1 MIKTT
6 FTTIA
11 KILLLFQLLPIVAFA
26 KGDMTAQDPIEVT
39 INLGNEN
46 NELRFFPST
55 LEFETGK
62 LYKLV
67 IKNPSK
73 QKHYFS
79 SEGLSR
85 SVYTR
90 KVQIV
95 NASNDTLVEVK
106 GMINEIEVYPG
117 GIAEWWF
124 VPVKH
129 LKGSPLHCSIK
140 GHTEAGM
147 TGTITIK

>member
-1 MIKTT
+1 MKKTL
-6 FTTIA
+6 TIFG
-11 KILLLFQLLPIVAFA
+11 KILFLFQLLATDAFA
-26 KGDMTAQDPIEVT
+26 KEDMTAQDPIKVT
-39 INLGNEN
+39 INLGDKN
-46 NELRFFPST
+46 NKLRFYPSA

-79 SEGLSR
+79 AEGLSR
-85 SVYTR
+85 SVFTR
-90 KVQIV
+90 KVQVV
-95 NASNDTLVEVK
+95 NSSNDTMVEVK
-106 GMINEIEVYPG
+106 GMINEIEIHPN

-124 VPVKH
+124 VPVKT
-129 LKGSPLHCSIK
+129 LNDSPLHCSIK

-147 TGTITIK
+147 TGIITIK

>member
-1 MIKTT
+1 MKKTLKT
-6 FTTIA
+6 FG
-11 KILLLFQLLPIVAFA
+11 KSLLLFQLLPILVFA
-26 KGDMTAQDPIEVT
+26 EGDMTDQDPIEVT
-39 INLGNEN
+39 VNLGNEN
-46 NELRFFPST
+46 NKLRFFPST

-62 LYKLV
+62 LYRLV

-79 SEGLSR
+79 AEGLSR
-85 SVYTR
+85 SVFTR

-95 NASNDTLVEVK
+95 NASNDTLVEMK
-106 GMINEIEVYPG
+106 GMVSEIEVYPN

-124 VPVKH
+124 VPVKT

-140 GHTEAGM
+140 GHTEEGM

>member
-1 MIKTT
+1 MKKTLT
-6 FTTIA
+6 FFG
-11 KILLLFQLLPIVAFA
+11 KILLLFQLLPTLVFA
-26 KGDMTAQDPIEVT
+26 EGDMTAQDPIEVI

-46 NELRFFPST
+46 NKLRFFPST

-62 LYKLV
+62 LYKLI

-79 SEGLSR
+79 AGGLSR
-85 SVYTR
+85 SVFTR
-90 KVQIV
+90 KVQVV
-95 NASNDTLVEVK
+95 NASNDTLAEVK
-106 GMINEIEVYPG
+106 GIINEIEVYPN

-124 VPVKH
+124 VPVKT
-129 LKGSPLHCSIK
+129 LKGSLLHCSIK
-140 GHTEAGM
+140 GHTDEGM

>member
-1 MIKTT
+1 MKKTL
-6 FTTIA
+6 TIFG
-11 KILLLFQLLPIVAFA
+11 KIILLFQLLSTYAFA
-26 KGDMTAQDPIEVT
+26 EGDMTAQDPIEVT
-39 INLGNEN
+39 VSLGDEN
-46 NELRFFPST
+46 NKLRFYPSV
-55 LEFETGK
+55 LEFETGR

-85 SVYTR
+85 SVFTR

-95 NASNDTLVEVK
+95 NTSNDTLVEVK
-106 GMINEIEVYPG
+106 GMINEIEVYPN

-124 VPVKH
+124 VPVKT

>member
-1 MIKTT
+1 MKKIL
-6 FTTIA
+6 TIFV
-11 KILLLFQLLPIVAFA
+11 KILLLSQLLPTYAVAEN
-26 KGDMTAQDPIEVT
+26 DMTAQVPIEITV
-39 INLGNEN
+39 NLGDESNK
-46 NELRFFPST
+46 LRFYPSA

-62 LYKLV
+62 LYKLT

-79 SEGLSR
+79 AEGLSR
-85 SVYTR
+85 SVFTR

-95 NASNDTLVEVK
+95 NVNNDTLAEVK
-106 GMINEIEVYPG
+106 GIINEIEVYPN

-124 VPVKH
+124 VPVKT
-129 LKGSPLHCSIK
+129 LQGSPLHCSIK

>member
-1 MIKTT
+1 MKKTLPI
-6 FTTIA
+6 FG
-11 KILLLFQLLPIVAFA
+11 KSLLLFQLLPTLAFA
-26 KGDMTAQDPIEVT
+26 EGDMTAQDPVEVI

-46 NELRFFPST
+46 NKLRFFPST

-79 SEGLSR
+79 AEGLSR
-85 SVYTR
+85 SVFTR
-90 KVQIV
+90 KVQV
-95 NASNDTLVEVK
+95 VSASNDTLAEVK
-106 GMINEIEVYPG
+106 GIINEIEVYPN

-124 VPVKH
+124 VPVKT

-140 GHTEAGM
+140 GHADAGM